1 MFHQDNVQAVRV
13 DPPALYGA
21 YEREYHE
28 SQLEHGKEKILY
40 GELKTGRTVVA
51 PCNTRDCTGRIFCE
65 DGSGEVDDEGCY
77 ENSDKGG
84 QRGCE

>member
-28 SQLEHGKEKILY
+28 SWREHNSVCVWTYICSWLPTQLEHGKEKILY
-40 GELKTGRTVVA
+40 GELETSRTVIA
-51 PCNTRDCTGRIFCE
+51 PCNTRDCTGRVCE
-65 DGSGEVDDEGCY
+65 S
-77 ENSDKGG
+77 
-84 QRGCE
+84 